1 LIIGTQGVSKV
12 VPPLVIAPDE
22 VKVFKTEF
30 TIPEDISILT
40 LNPHMHLIGKQFK
53 SFAIT
58 PTGDTI
64 PLIKIEDWNFRWQY
78 FYTFQ
83 QIVHLTKGTR
93 IEVEALFDNTLN
105 NMDNPFNPPQFI
117 TGKNGSMKTTDE
129 MLQLIITYLPYQKGD
144 ENIRLDQ

>member
-1 LIIGTQGVSKV
+1 MSV
-12 VPPLVIAPDE
+12 
-22 VKVFKTEF
+22 
-30 TIPEDISILT
+30 LT

-53 SFAIT
+53 SYAIT

-93 IEVEALFDNTLN
+93 IKVEALFDNTLN